1 MANRTNSNLA
11 STSRQGVKSRFGTG
25 LIKGCLK
32 GFRLVKGDIVL
43 PDFLGGR
50 ESEIFINQGNIDAI
64 SLGALDGRHVLGCI
78 EKILELRTGYAP
90 ICSL

>member
-1 MANRTNSNLA
+1 MD
-11 STSRQGVKSRFGTG
+11 SRFGRG
-25 LIKGCLK
+25 LIQGYLK
-32 GFRLVKGDIVL
+32 GFRLVESDVVL

-50 ESEIFINQGNIDAI
+50 ESEVFVDQGNIDAI

-78 EKILELRTGYAP
+78 EKILELRDGHAP